1 MCCTSP
7 SASCQSSISTTL
19 PAHRYERATDRW
31 IDGSDLTDFHGG
43 TRELFVT
50 CKEFILYAG
59 SYKCHDLRAL
69 QPEGS
74 ALPSQI
80 VSIHGAD
87 LAQVCQIDH
96 CSTVT
101 I

>member
-1 MCCTSP
+1 VLYLPERIVSVLDFHYV
-7 SASCQSSISTTL
+7 AYG

-74 ALPSQI
+74 TLPSQI
-80 VSIHGAD
+80 VSIHGRSSSS
-87 LAQVCQIDH
+87 LPN
-96 CSTVT
+96 
-101 I
+101 